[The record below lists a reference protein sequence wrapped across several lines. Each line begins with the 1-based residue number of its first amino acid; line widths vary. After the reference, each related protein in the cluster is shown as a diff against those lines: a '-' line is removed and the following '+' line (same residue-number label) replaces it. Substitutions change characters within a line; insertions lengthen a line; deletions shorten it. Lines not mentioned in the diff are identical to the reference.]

1 MPGLTFKDIE
11 RTMVA
16 VLEERY
22 PTEKELEELE
32 LRELAPEKFE
42 PPIPAIDRPPKTDG
56 YFRPLTR
63 EETAALLAASN
74 KPVKDEPLPAY
85 TNYHT
90 YSQEE
95 VRFLLQDYKKK
106 SDKT

>member
-1 MPGLTFKDIE
+1 MI
-11 RTMVA
+11 A

-42 PPIPAIDRPPKTDG
+42 PPIPAIDRPPKTEG
-56 YFRPLTR
+56 AWRPLTR
-63 EETAALLAASN
+63 EQVADLLAASR
-74 KPVKDEPLPAY
+74 KPVEQEPIQTY

-90 YSQEE
+90 YSREE
-95 VRFLLQDYKKK
+95 VQLLLENYKKK